1 MERASSHNDILVVIG
16 VGGMGEAVARRV
28 GAGRTV
34 LLADFNL
41 ELLARV
47 AETLTNDGFLVETE
61 QVDVSSR
68 DSVHNLAR
76 QAETLGPVRAVVHTA
91 GLSPVQGSVE
101 AILGVDLAGVAYS
114 LDEFGRVVAPGGA
127 GVYIASMAG
136 HFASKNLSADIE
148 NALTNTP
155 SDQLTRL
162 PFLEPGVVADARA
175 AYGLAKRGNQLRVQ
189 AASSAWGRR
198 GARVNSISPG
208 VIVTPM
214 GREELAGESETL
226 MRQLI
231 ERSATGRL
239 GTSADIAN
247 AAAFLLSS
255 EASFIA
261 GTDLLVD
268 GGAVAGMGAAATGSI
283 SPGAVVSSTDRQTLV
298 DDSDTS

>member
-1 MERASSHNDILVVIG
+1 METASLNNDVLAVLG
-16 VGGMGEAVARRV
+16 VGGMGEAIARRV

-47 AETLTNDGFLVETE
+47 AERLTEDGFLVETE
-61 QVDVSSR
+61 HVDVSSCA
-68 DSVHNLAR
+68 SVSKLAR
-76 QAETLGPVRAVVHTA
+76 HASALGPVRAVAHTA

-101 AILGVDLAGVAYS
+101 AILRVDLAGVAYS
-114 LDEFGRVVAPGGA
+114 LDEFGKVIAPGGA
-127 GVYIASMAG
+127 GVYVASMAG
-136 HFASKNLSADIE
+136 HFASRNLTADVE
-148 NALTNTP
+148 SELATTS
-155 SDQLTRL
+155 SDQLISL
-162 PFLEPGVVADARA
+162 PFLKPGAVADARA

-189 AASSAWGRR
+189 AASTAWGTR

-214 GREELAGESETL
+214 GRQELAGESEML

-255 EASFIA
+255 DASFIS

-268 GGAVAGMGAAATGSI
+268 GGAVAGMGAAALLDNGAIHRSSVPGS
-283 SPGAVVSSTDRQTLV
+283 
-298 DDSDTS
+298 